1 MQKLTFLERKK
12 MLKSEM
18 KTVKNQ
24 NGKEQI
30 MKKEFKEIIEK
41 FPVFSRKLISNMVNE
56 FEEAGEMSEG
66 RFIKTENGNI
76 YLFEE
81 SREYYNLVIIRE
93 ENSKVFIEYRGCFK
107 PRHRSR
113 NFEKGLELASNDTE
127 WDYFFNVEL
136 DEKIKECKFSFE
148 FYYYF
153 YILKGKLEYIF
164 MKNIVNYLSEEFT
177 TLIVFKNAISEM
189 EQYSSFL
196 EIPVLTEFN
205 EKTECFH
212 MLEKELDGKIQEYKE
227 LPPTFMP
234 CAMFCRLSEKMRF
247 VLEDIKKRKEDYLK
261 SNSKLK
267 MDLCEPAGFLINY
280 FEVNGLNKEWN
291 LNFKNIGEKEISF
304 IEMFKYII
312 GYRKEEVLKKIIKLL
327 SE

>member
-1 MQKLTFLERKK
+1 MV
-12 MLKSEM
+12 KSEM

-41 FPVFSRKLISNMVNE
+41 YPAFSRELISNMVNE
-56 FEEAGEMSEG
+56 FEEAGEMSEE
-66 RFIKTENGNI
+66 RFIKAGNGNI

-81 SREYYNLVIIRE
+81 NRKYYNLVIINE
-93 ENSKVFIEYRGCFK
+93 EKNKVFIEYRGCFK
-107 PRHRSR
+107 PRHKSR
-113 NFEKGLELASNDTE
+113 NFEKGLELASTDTE
-127 WDYFFNVEL
+127 WDYFFNIEL

-153 YILKGKLEYIF
+153 YILKGKLEHIF

-177 TLIVFKNAISEM
+177 SLLVLKNAISEM

-196 EIPVLTEFN
+196 EIPVLTEFSG
-205 EKTECFH
+205 KTECFH
-212 MLEKELDGKIQEYKE
+212 LLEKELEGKIQEYKE

-234 CAMFCRLSEKMRF
+234 CAMFCRLSEKMKF
-247 VLEDIKKRKEDYLK
+247 VLKDIKKRKEDYLK
-261 SNSKLK
+261 SNSELK

-291 LNFKNIGEKEISF
+291 LNFKNIGEKEINF
-304 IEMFKYII
+304 IEMFKYIT
-312 GYRKEEVLKKIIKLL
+312 GYKKEDVLKKIIKLL

>member
-1 MQKLTFLERKK
+1 MQKLTFLESKK

-24 NGKEQI
+24 NRKEQI
-30 MKKEFKEIIEK
+30 MEKEFKEIMEK
-41 FPVFSRKLISNMVNE
+41 FPKFCRELISNMVNE
-56 FEEAGEMSEG
+56 FEEAGEMSEE
-66 RFIKTENGNI
+66 RFMKSGNGNI

-81 SREYYNLVIIRE
+81 NRKYYNLVIISE

-107 PRHRSR
+107 LRHRSR

-136 DEKIKECKFSFE
+136 DKKIKKSKFSFE

-153 YILKGKLEYIF
+153 YIMEGKLEHIF
-164 MKNIVNYLSEEFT
+164 LKNIVNYLSEEFT
-177 TLIVFKNAISEM
+177 SLLVLKNAISEM
-189 EQYSSFL
+189 EQYGSFL

-212 MLEKELDGKIQEYKE
+212 LLEKELNGKIQEYKE

-247 VLEDIKKRKEDYLK
+247 VLEDIKDRKEDYLK
-261 SNSKLK
+261 SNSELK

-280 FEVNGLNKEWN
+280 FEVNGLNREWG
-291 LNFKNIGEKEISF
+291 LNFENIGEKEISF
-304 IEMFKYII
+304 IEMFKYIT
-312 GYRKEEVLKKIIKLL
+312 GYKKEDVLKKFIKLL

>member
-1 MQKLTFLERKK
+1 MKNRKD
-12 MLKSEM
+12 
-18 KTVKNQ
+18 
-24 NGKEQI
+24 QI

-41 FPVFSRKLISNMVNE
+41 YPAFSRELISNMVNE
-56 FEEAGEMSEG
+56 FEKAAEMSEE
-66 RFIKTENGNI
+66 RFTKAENGNI

-81 SREYYNLVIIRE
+81 NRKYYNLVIISKE
-93 ENSKVFIEYRGCFK
+93 SDKVFVKYRGYFK
-107 PRHRSR
+107 ERHRSK
-113 NFEKGLELASNDTE
+113 NFEKGLELVSNDIE

-136 DEKIKECKFSFE
+136 DKKIKKSKFSFE

-153 YILKGKLEYIF
+153 YIMEGKLEHIF
-164 MKNIVNYLSEEFT
+164 LKNIVNYLSEEFT
-177 TLIVFKNAISEM
+177 SLLVLKNAISEM
-189 EQYSSFL
+189 EQYGSFL

-212 MLEKELDGKIQEYKE
+212 LLKKELHGKIQEYKE

-234 CAMFCRLSEKMRF
+234 CAMFCRLSEKMKF
-247 VLEDIKKRKEDYLK
+247 VLEDIKNRKEDYLK
-261 SNSKLK
+261 SNSELK

-291 LNFKNIGEKEISF
+291 LYFENMGEKEISF
-304 IEMFKYII
+304 IEMFKYIT
-312 GYRKEEVLKKIIKLL
+312 GYKKEDVLKKIIKLL

>member
-1 MQKLTFLERKK
+1 
-12 MLKSEM
+12 M

-24 NGKEQI
+24 NRKEQI

-41 FPVFSRKLISNMVNE
+41 YPAFSRGLISDMVNE
-56 FEEAGEMSEG
+56 FEEAGEMLEEK
-66 RFIKTENGNI
+66 FIKTGNGNI

-81 SREYYNLVIIRE
+81 NREYYNLVIISE

-127 WDYFFNVEL
+127 WDYFFNIEL
-136 DEKIKECKFSFE
+136 DEKIKKSKFSFE

-177 TLIVFKNAISEM
+177 ALLVLKNAIIEM
-189 EQYSSFL
+189 EQYCSFL

-234 CAMFCRLSEKMRF
+234 CAMFCRLSEKMGF

-261 SNSKLK
+261 SNSELK

-291 LNFKNIGEKEISF
+291 LNFKNIGKKEISF

-312 GYRKEEVLKKIIKLL
+312 GYRKEDVLKKFIKLL

>member
-1 MQKLTFLERKK
+1 

-41 FPVFSRKLISNMVNE
+41 FPVFSRELISNMVNE
-56 FEEAGEMSEG
+56 FEETGEILEE
-66 RFIKTENGNI
+66 RFMKAENGNI
-76 YLFEE
+76 YFFEE
-81 SREYYNLVIIRE
+81 NRKYYNLVIINE
-93 ENSKVFIEYRGCFK
+93 EKNKVFIEYRGCFK
-107 PRHRSR
+107 PRHKSR
-113 NFEKGLELASNDTE
+113 NFEKGLELASDDTE

-136 DEKIKECKFSFE
+136 NKKIKECKFSFE

-153 YILKGKLEYIF
+153 YIMEGKLEHIF
-164 MKNIVNYLSEEFT
+164 LKNIVNYLSEEFT
-177 TLIVFKNAISEM
+177 ALLVLKNAIGEM
-189 EQYSSFL
+189 EQYGSFL

-212 MLEKELDGKIQEYKE
+212 LLEKELNGKIQEYKE

-261 SNSKLK
+261 SNSELK

-280 FEVNGLNKEWN
+280 FEVNGLNREWG
-291 LNFKNIGEKEISF
+291 LNFKNMGEKEITF
-304 IEMFKYII
+304 IEMFKYVIEYKKKDI
-312 GYRKEEVLKKIIKLL
+312 LKEFIKLL

>member
-24 NGKEQI
+24 NRKEQI

-41 FPVFSRKLISNMVNE
+41 YPAFSRGLISNMVNE
-56 FEEAGEMSEG
+56 FEEAGEMSEEK
-66 RFIKTENGNI
+66 FIKTGNGNI

-81 SREYYNLVIIRE
+81 NREYYNLVIISE

-127 WDYFFNVEL
+127 WDYFFNIEL
-136 DEKIKECKFSFE
+136 DEKIKKSKFSFE

-177 TLIVFKNAISEM
+177 ALLVLKNAIIEM
-189 EQYSSFL
+189 EQYCSFL

-234 CAMFCRLSEKMRF
+234 CAMFCRLSEKMGF
-247 VLEDIKKRKEDYLK
+247 VLEDIKDRKEDYLK
-261 SNSKLK
+261 SNSELK

-291 LNFKNIGEKEISF
+291 LYFENMGEKEITF
-304 IEMFKYII
+304 IEMFKYVIEYKKKDI
-312 GYRKEEVLKKIIKLL
+312 LKEFIKLL

>member
-1 MQKLTFLERKK
+1 
-12 MLKSEM
+12 M

-24 NGKEQI
+24 NGKDKI

-41 FPVFSRKLISNMVNE
+41 FPVFSRELISNMVNE
-56 FEEAGEMSEG
+56 FVEAGEMSEE
-66 RFIKTENGNI
+66 RFMKSGNGNI
-76 YLFEE
+76 YIFEE
-81 SREYYNLVIIRE
+81 NRKYYNLVIFSE
-93 ENSKVFIEYRGCFK
+93 ENSKVFIKYRGCFK

-127 WDYFFNVEL
+127 WDYFFNIEL
-136 DEKIKECKFSFE
+136 DEKIKKSKFSFE

-153 YILKGKLEYIF
+153 YIMKGKLEHIF

-177 TLIVFKNAISEM
+177 ELLILKNAISEM

-212 MLEKELDGKIQEYKE
+212 LLEKELDEKINEYKE
-227 LPPTFMP
+227 LPPAFMP
-234 CAMFCRLSEKMRF
+234 CAMFCRLSEKMGF
-247 VLEDIKKRKEDYLK
+247 VLEDIKDRKEDYLK
-261 SNSKLK
+261 SNSELK

-280 FEVNGLNKEWN
+280 FEVNGLNREWG
-291 LNFKNIGEKEISF
+291 LNFENMGEKEISF

-312 GYRKEEVLKKIIKLL
+312 GYRKEDVLKKIIKLL

>member
-1 MQKLTFLERKK
+1 
-12 MLKSEM
+12 
-18 KTVKNQ
+18 
-24 NGKEQI
+24 

-41 FPVFSRKLISNMVNE
+41 YPAFSRGLISNMVNE
-56 FEEAGEMSEG
+56 FEEAGEMSEEK
-66 RFIKTENGNI
+66 FIKTGNGNI

-81 SREYYNLVIIRE
+81 NREYYNLVIISE
-93 ENSKVFIEYRGCFK
+93 ENSKVFIEYKGCFK

-127 WDYFFNVEL
+127 WDYFFNIEL
-136 DEKIKECKFSFE
+136 DEKIKKSKFSFE

-177 TLIVFKNAISEM
+177 ALLVLKNAIIEM
-189 EQYSSFL
+189 EQYCSFL

-212 MLEKELDGKIQEYKE
+212 MLEKELEGKIQEYKE

-234 CAMFCRLSEKMRF
+234 CAMFCRLSEKMKF

-261 SNSKLK
+261 SNSELK

-280 FEVNGLNKEWN
+280 FEVNGLNREWG
-291 LNFKNIGEKEISF
+291 LNFENMGEKEISF

-312 GYRKEEVLKKIIKLL
+312 EYKKKDILKKFIKLL

>member
-24 NGKEQI
+24 NRKEQI

-41 FPVFSRKLISNMVNE
+41 YPAFSRGLISDMVNE
-56 FEEAGEMSEG
+56 FEEAGEMLEEK
-66 RFIKTENGNI
+66 FIKTGNGNI

-81 SREYYNLVIIRE
+81 NREYYNLVIISE

-127 WDYFFNVEL
+127 WDYFFNIEL
-136 DEKIKECKFSFE
+136 DEKIKKSKFSFE

-153 YILKGKLEYIF
+153 YILKGKLEHIF

-212 MLEKELDGKIQEYKE
+212 LLEKELNGKIQEYKE

-234 CAMFCRLSEKMRF
+234 CAMFCRFSEKMGF

-261 SNSKLK
+261 SNSELK
-267 MDLCEPAGFLINY
+267 MDLCEPTGFLINY
-280 FEVNGLNKEWN
+280 FEVNGLNQEWN
-291 LNFKNIGEKEISF
+291 LNFKNMGEKEISF

-312 GYRKEEVLKKIIKLL
+312 EYKKEDVLKKFIKLL

>member
-1 MQKLTFLERKK
+1 
-12 MLKSEM
+12 
-18 KTVKNQ
+18 
-24 NGKEQI
+24 
-30 MKKEFKEIIEK
+30 
-41 FPVFSRKLISNMVNE
+41 MVNE
-56 FEEAGEMSEG
+56 FEEAGEMSDE
-66 RFIKTENGNI
+66 RFMKSENRNI
-76 YLFEE
+76 YFFEE
-81 SREYYNLVIIRE
+81 NRKYYNLLIISE
-93 ENSKVFIEYRGCFK
+93 EKNKVFIKYRGCFK

-136 DEKIKECKFSFE
+136 NEKIKKCKFSFE

-177 TLIVFKNAISEM
+177 ALLVLKNAIIEM
-189 EQYSSFL
+189 EQYSSFF

-234 CAMFCRLSEKMRF
+234 CAMFCRLSEKMKF

-291 LNFKNIGEKEISF
+291 LYFENMGEKEISF

-312 GYRKEEVLKKIIKLL
+312 EYKKEDILKKFIKLL

>member
-1 MQKLTFLERKK
+1 MV
-12 MLKSEM
+12 KSEM

-41 FPVFSRKLISNMVNE
+41 YPAFSRELISNMVNE
-56 FEEAGEMSEG
+56 FEEAGEMSEE
-66 RFIKTENGNI
+66 RFIKAGNGNI

-81 SREYYNLVIIRE
+81 NRKYYNLVIINE
-93 ENSKVFIEYRGCFK
+93 EKNKVFIEYRGCFK
-107 PRHRSR
+107 PRHKSR
-113 NFEKGLELASNDTE
+113 NFEKGLELASTDTE
-127 WDYFFNVEL
+127 WDYFFNIEL

-177 TLIVFKNAISEM
+177 SLLVLKNSINEM

-234 CAMFCRLSEKMRF
+234 CAMFCRLSEKMKF

-291 LNFKNIGEKEISF
+291 LYFENMGEKEISF

-312 GYRKEEVLKKIIKLL
+312 EYRKEDVLKKFIKLL

>member
-1 MQKLTFLERKK
+1 

-24 NGKEQI
+24 NRKEQI

-41 FPVFSRKLISNMVNE
+41 YPAFSRGLISDMVNE
-56 FEEAGEMSEG
+56 FEEAGEMLEEK
-66 RFIKTENGNI
+66 FIKTGNGNI

-81 SREYYNLVIIRE
+81 NREYYNLVIISE

-127 WDYFFNVEL
+127 WDYFFNIEL
-136 DEKIKECKFSFE
+136 DEKIKKSKFSFE

-177 TLIVFKNAISEM
+177 ALLVLKNAIIEM
-189 EQYSSFL
+189 EQYCSFL

-234 CAMFCRLSEKMRF
+234 CAMFCRLSEKMGF
-247 VLEDIKKRKEDYLK
+247 VLENIKDRKEDYLK
-261 SNSKLK
+261 SNSELK

>member
-1 MQKLTFLERKK
+1 MQKLTFLESKK

-24 NGKEQI
+24 NRKEQI
-30 MKKEFKEIIEK
+30 MEKEFKEIMEK
-41 FPVFSRKLISNMVNE
+41 FPKFCRELISNMVNE
-56 FEEAGEMSEG
+56 FEEAGEMSEE
-66 RFIKTENGNI
+66 RFMKSGNGNI

-81 SREYYNLVIIRE
+81 NRKYYNLVIISG
-93 ENSKVFIEYRGCFK
+93 ENSKVFIKYRGCFK
-107 PRHRSR
+107 ERHRNR
-113 NFEKGLELASNDTE
+113 NFEKGLELASDDTE
-127 WDYFFNVEL
+127 WDYFFNIEL

-177 TLIVFKNAISEM
+177 ALLVLKNAIGEM

-234 CAMFCRLSEKMRF
+234 CAMFCRLSEKMGF
-247 VLEDIKKRKEDYLK
+247 VMEDIKKRKEDYLK

-280 FEVNGLNKEWN
+280 FEVNGLNREWG
-291 LNFKNIGEKEISF
+291 LNFKNMGEKEITF
-304 IEMFKYII
+304 IEMFKYVIEYKKKDI
-312 GYRKEEVLKKIIKLL
+312 LKEFIKLL

>member
-24 NGKEQI
+24 NGKEQV
-30 MKKEFKEIIEK
+30 MKKEFEEIIEK
-41 FPVFSRKLISNMVNE
+41 YPAFSRELISNMANE
-56 FEEAGEMSEG
+56 FEEAGEMSDE
-66 RFIKTENGNI
+66 RFMKSENGNI

-81 SREYYNLVIIRE
+81 NRKYYNLVIISE
-93 ENSKVFIEYRGCFK
+93 EKNKVFIEYRGCFK
-107 PRHRSR
+107 ERHRNR

-136 DEKIKECKFSFE
+136 DKKIKKSKFSFE

-153 YILKGKLEYIF
+153 YIMEGKLEHIF
-164 MKNIVNYLSEEFT
+164 LKNIVNYLSEEFT
-177 TLIVFKNAISEM
+177 SLLVLKNAISEM
-189 EQYSSFL
+189 EQYGSFL

-212 MLEKELDGKIQEYKE
+212 MLEKELEGKIQEYKE

-234 CAMFCRLSEKMRF
+234 CAMFCRLSEKMGF
-247 VLEDIKKRKEDYLK
+247 VLEDIKDRKEDYLK
-261 SNSKLK
+261 SNSELK

-280 FEVNGLNKEWN
+280 FEVNGLNREWG
-291 LNFKNIGEKEISF
+291 LNFENIGEKEISF
-304 IEMFKYII
+304 IEMFKYIT
-312 GYRKEEVLKKIIKLL
+312 GYMKEDVLKKIIKLL

>member
-1 MQKLTFLERKK
+1 MV
-12 MLKSEM
+12 KSEM

-41 FPVFSRKLISNMVNE
+41 YPAFSRELISNMVNE
-56 FEEAGEMSEG
+56 FEEAGEMSEE
-66 RFIKTENGNI
+66 RFIKAGNGNI

-81 SREYYNLVIIRE
+81 NRKYYNLVIINE
-93 ENSKVFIEYRGCFK
+93 EKNKVFIEYRGCFK
-107 PRHRSR
+107 PRHKSR
-113 NFEKGLELASNDTE
+113 NFEKGLELASTDTE
-127 WDYFFNVEL
+127 WDYFFNIEL

-153 YILKGKLEYIF
+153 YILKGKLEHIF

-177 TLIVFKNAISEM
+177 SLLVLKNAISEM

-196 EIPVLTEFN
+196 EIPVLTEFS

-212 MLEKELDGKIQEYKE
+212 LLEKELEGKIQEYKE

-234 CAMFCRLSEKMRF
+234 CAMFCRLSEKMKF

-261 SNSKLK
+261 SNSELK

-280 FEVNGLNKEWN
+280 FEVNGLNREWG
-291 LNFKNIGEKEISF
+291 LNFENMGEKEISF

-312 GYRKEEVLKKIIKLL
+312 EYKKKDILKKFIKLL

>member
-1 MQKLTFLERKK
+1 MV
-12 MLKSEM
+12 KSGM

-24 NGKEQI
+24 NGKEQV

-41 FPVFSRKLISNMVNE
+41 YPVFSRELISNMVNE
-56 FEEAGEMSEG
+56 FEDAGEMSEE
-66 RFIKTENGNI
+66 RFIKAGNGNI

-81 SREYYNLVIIRE
+81 NRKYYNLVIFSE

-127 WDYFFNVEL
+127 WDYFFNIEL
-136 DEKIKECKFSFE
+136 DEKIKKSKFSFE

-177 TLIVFKNAISEM
+177 ALLVLKNAISEM
-189 EQYSSFL
+189 ELYSSFL

-234 CAMFCRLSEKMRF
+234 CAMFCRLSEKMGF

-261 SNSKLK
+261 SNSELK

-280 FEVNGLNKEWN
+280 FEVNGLNKEWG
-291 LNFKNIGEKEISF
+291 LNFENMGEKEISF

-312 GYRKEEVLKKIIKLL
+312 EYKKKDILKKFIKLL

>member
-1 MQKLTFLERKK
+1 MV
-12 MLKSEM
+12 KSEM

-24 NGKEQI
+24 NRKEQI
-30 MKKEFKEIIEK
+30 MKKGFKEIIEK
-41 FPVFSRKLISNMVNE
+41 YPAFSRELISNMVNE
-56 FEEAGEMSEG
+56 FEEAGEMSEE
-66 RFIKTENGNI
+66 RFMKAENGNI
-76 YLFEE
+76 YFFEE
-81 SREYYNLVIIRE
+81 NRKYYNLVIISE

-113 NFEKGLELASNDTE
+113 NFEKGLEFATVDTE

-136 DEKIKECKFSFE
+136 DEKIKKSKFSFE

-153 YILKGKLEYIF
+153 YIMEGKLEYIF

-177 TLIVFKNAISEM
+177 FLIVLKNAISEM
-189 EQYSSFL
+189 ELYSSFL

-212 MLEKELDGKIQEYKE
+212 MLEKEMGGKIQEYKE

-234 CAMFCRLSEKMRF
+234 CAMFCRLSEKMKF
-247 VLEDIKKRKEDYLK
+247 VLEDIKNRKEDYLK
-261 SNSKLK
+261 SNSELK

-280 FEVNGLNKEWN
+280 FEVNGLNREWG
-291 LNFKNIGEKEISF
+291 LNFENIGEKEISF
-304 IEMFKYII
+304 IEMFKYIT
-312 GYRKEEVLKKIIKLL
+312 GYMKEDVLKKFIKLL

>member
-1 MQKLTFLERKK
+1 

-24 NGKEQI
+24 NRKEQI

-41 FPVFSRKLISNMVNE
+41 YPAFSRGLISDMVNE
-56 FEEAGEMSEG
+56 FEEAGEMLEEK
-66 RFIKTENGNI
+66 FIKTGNGNI

-81 SREYYNLVIIRE
+81 NREYYNLVIISE

-127 WDYFFNVEL
+127 WDYFFNIEL
-136 DEKIKECKFSFE
+136 DEKIKKSKFSFE

-177 TLIVFKNAISEM
+177 ALLVLKNAIIEM
-189 EQYSSFL
+189 EQYCSFL

-234 CAMFCRLSEKMRF
+234 CAMFCRLSEKMGF
-247 VLEDIKKRKEDYLK
+247 VLEDIKDRKEDYLK
-261 SNSKLK
+261 SNSELK
-267 MDLCEPAGFLINY
+267 MVLCEPAGFLINY

>member
-1 MQKLTFLERKK
+1 
-12 MLKSEM
+12 
-18 KTVKNQ
+18 
-24 NGKEQI
+24 
-30 MKKEFKEIIEK
+30 MKKGFKEIIEK
-41 FPVFSRKLISNMVNE
+41 YPAFSRELISNMTNE
-56 FEEAGEMSEG
+56 FEEAGEMSDE
-66 RFIKTENGNI
+66 RFMKSENGNI
-76 YLFEE
+76 YFFEE
-81 SREYYNLVIIRE
+81 NRKYYNLVIISE

-107 PRHRSR
+107 PRHINR
-113 NFEKGLELASNDTE
+113 NFEKGLELASNDTN
-127 WDYFFNVEL
+127 WDYFFNIEL
-136 DEKIKECKFSFE
+136 DKKIKECKFSFE

-153 YILKGKLEYIF
+153 YILKGKLEHIF
-164 MKNIVNYLSEEFT
+164 MKNIVNYLSKEFT
-177 TLIVFKNAISEM
+177 SLLVLKNSINEM
-189 EQYSSFL
+189 EQYSSFI

-234 CAMFCRLSEKMRF
+234 CAMFCRLSEKMKF

-267 MDLCEPAGFLINY
+267 MDLCEPFGFLINY
-280 FEVNGLNKEWN
+280 FEVNGLNKKWN
-291 LNFKNIGEKEISF
+291 LYFENMGEKEISF

-312 GYRKEEVLKKIIKLL
+312 EYKKEDVLKKFIKLL

>member
-1 MQKLTFLERKK
+1 
-12 MLKSEM
+12 
-18 KTVKNQ
+18 
-24 NGKEQI
+24 

-41 FPVFSRKLISNMVNE
+41 FPKFSRELISNMVNE
-56 FEEAGEMSEG
+56 FEEAGVMSEE
-66 RFIKTENGNI
+66 RFMKSENGNI

-81 SREYYNLVIIRE
+81 NRKYYNLVIISE
-93 ENSKVFIEYRGCFK
+93 ENSKVFIKYRGCFK

-113 NFEKGLELASNDTE
+113 NFEKGLEFATTDTE

-136 DEKIKECKFSFE
+136 DEKIKKSKFSFE

-153 YILKGKLEYIF
+153 YILESKLEHIF

-177 TLIVFKNAISEM
+177 SLLVLKNAISEM
-189 EQYSSFL
+189 EQYCSFF

-234 CAMFCRLSEKMRF
+234 CAMFCRLSEKMEF

-291 LNFKNIGEKEISF
+291 LYFENMGEKEISF
-304 IEMFKYII
+304 IEMFKYITE
-312 GYRKEEVLKKIIKLL
+312 YKKEDVLKKFIKLL

>member
-1 MQKLTFLERKK
+1 
-12 MLKSEM
+12 
-18 KTVKNQ
+18 
-24 NGKEQI
+24 
-30 MKKEFKEIIEK
+30 MKKDFKEIIK
-41 FPVFSRKLISNMVNE
+41 KYPVFSRELISNMVNE
-56 FEEAGEMSEG
+56 FEEAGEMLEE
-66 RFIKTENGNI
+66 RFMKSENGNI

-81 SREYYNLVIIRE
+81 NRKYYNLVIISE
-93 ENSKVFIEYRGCFK
+93 EKNKVFIEYRGCFK

-127 WDYFFNVEL
+127 WDYFFNIEL
-136 DEKIKECKFSFE
+136 DEKIKKSKFSFE

-177 TLIVFKNAISEM
+177 SLLVLKNSINEM

-196 EIPVLTEFN
+196 EILVLTEFN

-234 CAMFCRLSEKMRF
+234 CAMFCRLSEKMKF

-291 LNFKNIGEKEISF
+291 LYFENMGEKEISF

-312 GYRKEEVLKKIIKLL
+312 EYRKEDVLKKFIKLF

>member
-1 MQKLTFLERKK
+1 
-12 MLKSEM
+12 
-18 KTVKNQ
+18 
-24 NGKEQI
+24 
-30 MKKEFKEIIEK
+30 MKKDFKEIIK
-41 FPVFSRKLISNMVNE
+41 KYPVFSRELISNMVNE
-56 FEEAGEMSEG
+56 FEEAGEMLEE
-66 RFIKTENGNI
+66 RFMKSENGNI

-81 SREYYNLVIIRE
+81 NRKYYNLVIISE
-93 ENSKVFIEYRGCFK
+93 EKNKVFIEYRGCFK

-127 WDYFFNVEL
+127 WDYFFNIEL
-136 DEKIKECKFSFE
+136 DEKIKKSKFSFE

-177 TLIVFKNAISEM
+177 SLLVKNSINEM

-234 CAMFCRLSEKMRF
+234 CAMFCRLSEKMKF

-291 LNFKNIGEKEISF
+291 LYFENMGEKEISF

-312 GYRKEEVLKKIIKLL
+312 EYRKEDVLKKFIKLL

>member
-1 MQKLTFLERKK
+1 

-24 NGKEQI
+24 NRKEQI

-41 FPVFSRKLISNMVNE
+41 YPAFSRGLISDMVNE
-56 FEEAGEMSEG
+56 FEEAGEMLEEK
-66 RFIKTENGNI
+66 FIKTGNGNI

-81 SREYYNLVIIRE
+81 NREYYNLVIISE

-127 WDYFFNVEL
+127 WDYFFNIEL
-136 DEKIKECKFSFE
+136 DEKIKKSKFSFE

-177 TLIVFKNAISEM
+177 ALLVLKNAIIEM
-189 EQYSSFL
+189 EQYCSFL

-234 CAMFCRLSEKMRF
+234 CAMFCRLSEKMGF
-247 VLEDIKKRKEDYLK
+247 VMEDIKKRKEDYLK

-280 FEVNGLNKEWN
+280 FEVNGLNREWG
-291 LNFKNIGEKEISF
+291 LNFENIGEKEISF
-304 IEMFKYII
+304 IEMFKYIT
-312 GYRKEEVLKKIIKLL
+312 GYKKEDVLKKFIKLL

>member
-1 MQKLTFLERKK
+1 MV
-12 MLKSEM
+12 KSEM

-24 NGKEQI
+24 NRKEQI

-41 FPVFSRKLISNMVNE
+41 FPVFSRELISNMVNE
-56 FEEAGEMSEG
+56 FEEAGEMSDE
-66 RFIKTENGNI
+66 RFMKSENGNI

-81 SREYYNLVIIRE
+81 NRKYYNLVIIRE

-136 DEKIKECKFSFE
+136 DKKIKKSKFSFE

-177 TLIVFKNAISEM
+177 SLLVLKNAISEM

-234 CAMFCRLSEKMRF
+234 CAMFCRLSEKMGF
-247 VLEDIKKRKEDYLK
+247 VMEDIKKRKEDYLK

-280 FEVNGLNKEWN
+280 FEVNGLNREWG
-291 LNFKNIGEKEISF
+291 LNFENIGEKEISF
-304 IEMFKYII
+304 IEMFKYIT
-312 GYRKEEVLKKIIKLL
+312 GYKKEDVLKKFIKLL

>member
-1 MQKLTFLERKK
+1 MV
-12 MLKSEM
+12 KSEM

-24 NGKEQI
+24 NGKEQV
-30 MKKEFKEIIEK
+30 MKKEFEEIIEK
-41 FPVFSRKLISNMVNE
+41 YPAFSRGLISNMVNE
-56 FEEAGEMSEG
+56 FEEAGEMSEES
-66 RFIKTENGNI
+66 FIKTGNGNI

-81 SREYYNLVIIRE
+81 NREYYNLVIISE
-93 ENSKVFIEYRGCFK
+93 EKSKVFIKYRGCFK

-136 DEKIKECKFSFE
+136 DKKIKKSKFSFE

-177 TLIVFKNAISEM
+177 ALLVLKNAIIEM
-189 EQYSSFL
+189 EQYCSFL

-212 MLEKELDGKIQEYKE
+212 MLEKELDGKIKEYKE

-234 CAMFCRLSEKMRF
+234 CAMFCRLSEKMEF

-291 LNFKNIGEKEISF
+291 LYFENMGEKEISF

-312 GYRKEEVLKKIIKLL
+312 EYKKEDILKKFIKLL

>member
-1 MQKLTFLERKK
+1 

-24 NGKEQI
+24 NRKEQI

-41 FPVFSRKLISNMVNE
+41 YPAFSRGLISDMVNE
-56 FEEAGEMSEG
+56 FEEAGEMLEEK
-66 RFIKTENGNI
+66 FIKTGNGNI

-81 SREYYNLVIIRE
+81 NREYYNLVIISE

-127 WDYFFNVEL
+127 WDYFFNIEL
-136 DEKIKECKFSFE
+136 DEKIKKSKFSFE

-177 TLIVFKNAISEM
+177 ALLVLKNAIIEM
-189 EQYSSFL
+189 EQYCSFL

-234 CAMFCRLSEKMRF
+234 CAMFCRLSEKMGF
-247 VLEDIKKRKEDYLK
+247 VLEDIKDRKEDYLK
-261 SNSKLK
+261 SNSELK

-280 FEVNGLNKEWN
+280 FEVNGSNKEWN

>member
-24 NGKEQI
+24 NRKEQI

-41 FPVFSRKLISNMVNE
+41 YPAFSRGLISDMVNE
-56 FEEAGEMSEG
+56 FEEAGEMLEEK
-66 RFIKTENGNI
+66 FIKTGNGNI

-81 SREYYNLVIIRE
+81 NREYYNLVIISE

-127 WDYFFNVEL
+127 WDYFFNIEL
-136 DEKIKECKFSFE
+136 DEKIKKSKFSFE

-177 TLIVFKNAISEM
+177 ALLVLKNAIIEM
-189 EQYSSFL
+189 EQYCSFL

-234 CAMFCRLSEKMRF
+234 CAMFCRLSEKMGF

-261 SNSKLK
+261 SNSELK

-280 FEVNGLNKEWN
+280 FEVNGLNREWS
-291 LNFKNIGEKEISF
+291 LNFENIGEKEISF

-312 GYRKEEVLKKIIKLL
+312 GYKKEDILKKFIKLL

>member
-24 NGKEQI
+24 NRKEQI
-30 MKKEFKEIIEK
+30 MEKEFKEIMEK
-41 FPVFSRKLISNMVNE
+41 FPKFCRELISNMVNE
-56 FEEAGEMSEG
+56 FEEAGEMSEE
-66 RFIKTENGNI
+66 RFMKSGNGNI

-81 SREYYNLVIIRE
+81 NRKYYNLVIISE

-127 WDYFFNVEL
+127 WDYFFNIEL
-136 DEKIKECKFSFE
+136 NKKIKECKFSFE

-153 YILKGKLEYIF
+153 YILKGKLEHIF
-164 MKNIVNYLSEEFT
+164 LKNIVNYLSEELT
-177 TLIVFKNAISEM
+177 SLLVLKNAISEM
-189 EQYSSFL
+189 ELYSSFL

-212 MLEKELDGKIQEYKE
+212 LLEKELDGKIKEYKE

-234 CAMFCRLSEKMRF
+234 CAMFCRLSEKMGF

-261 SNSKLK
+261 SNSELK

-280 FEVNGLNKEWN
+280 FEVNGLNREWG
-291 LNFKNIGEKEISF
+291 LNFKNMGEKEITF
-304 IEMFKYII
+304 IEMFKYVIEYKKKDI
-312 GYRKEEVLKKIIKLL
+312 LKKFIKLL

>member
-1 MQKLTFLERKK
+1 MKNRKD
-12 MLKSEM
+12 
-18 KTVKNQ
+18 
-24 NGKEQI
+24 QI

-41 FPVFSRKLISNMVNE
+41 YPAFSRELISNMVNE
-56 FEEAGEMSEG
+56 FEEAGVMSEE
-66 RFIKTENGNI
+66 RFMKAENGNI

-81 SREYYNLVIIRE
+81 NRKYYNLVIISE

-136 DEKIKECKFSFE
+136 DKKIKKSKFSFE

-153 YILKGKLEYIF
+153 YILESKLEHIF
-164 MKNIVNYLSEEFT
+164 LKNIVNYLSEEFT
-177 TLIVFKNAISEM
+177 SLLVLKNAISEM

-196 EIPVLTEFN
+196 EIPVLTEFS

-212 MLEKELDGKIQEYKE
+212 LLEKELDGKIKEYKE

-234 CAMFCRLSEKMRF
+234 CAMFCRLSEIMGF
-247 VLEDIKKRKEDYLK
+247 VLEDIKDRKEDYLK
-261 SNSKLK
+261 SNSELK

-280 FEVNGLNKEWN
+280 FEVNGLNRE
-291 LNFKNIGEKEISF
+291 
-304 IEMFKYII
+304 
-312 GYRKEEVLKKIIKLL
+312 
-327 SE
+327 

>member
-1 MQKLTFLERKK
+1 
-12 MLKSEM
+12 
-18 KTVKNQ
+18 
-24 NGKEQI
+24 

-41 FPVFSRKLISNMVNE
+41 VPVFSRERSSNMVNE
-56 FEEAGEMSEG
+56 FEEAGEMSEE
-66 RFIKTENGNI
+66 RFIKSENGNI

-81 SREYYNLVIIRE
+81 NRKYYNLVIISE
-93 ENSKVFIEYRGCFK
+93 EKNKVFIEYRGCFK

-136 DEKIKECKFSFE
+136 DKKIKKSKFSFE

-177 TLIVFKNAISEM
+177 ALLVLKNAIIEM
-189 EQYSSFL
+189 EQYCSFL

-234 CAMFCRLSEKMRF
+234 CAMFCRLSEKMEF

-291 LNFKNIGEKEISF
+291 LYFENMGEKEISF

-312 GYRKEEVLKKIIKLL
+312 KYRKEDVLKKFIKLL

>member
-1 MQKLTFLERKK
+1 M
-12 MLKSEM
+12 
-18 KTVKNQ
+18 
-24 NGKEQI
+24 
-30 MKKEFKEIIEK
+30 
-41 FPVFSRKLISNMVNE
+41 
-56 FEEAGEMSEG
+56 
-66 RFIKTENGNI
+66 
-76 YLFEE
+76 
-81 SREYYNLVIIRE
+81 
-93 ENSKVFIEYRGCFK
+93 
-107 PRHRSR
+107 
-113 NFEKGLELASNDTE
+113 ELASNDTE
-127 WDYFFNVEL
+127 WDYFFNIEL
-136 DEKIKECKFSFE
+136 DEKIKKSKFSFE

-153 YILKGKLEYIF
+153 YILESKLEHIF

-177 TLIVFKNAISEM
+177 SLLILKNAISEM
-189 EQYSSFL
+189 EQYCSFF

-234 CAMFCRLSEKMRF
+234 CAMFCRLSEKMKF

-291 LNFKNIGEKEISF
+291 LYFENMGEKEISF

-312 GYRKEEVLKKIIKLL
+312 EYKKEDVLKKFIKLL

>member
-1 MQKLTFLERKK
+1 MKNRKD
-12 MLKSEM
+12 
-18 KTVKNQ
+18 
-24 NGKEQI
+24 QI

-41 FPVFSRKLISNMVNE
+41 YPVFSRELISNMVNE
-56 FEEAGEMSEG
+56 FEEAGVMSEE
-66 RFIKTENGNI
+66 RFMKAENGNI
-76 YLFEE
+76 YFFEE
-81 SREYYNLVIIRE
+81 NRKYYNLVIINE
-93 ENSKVFIEYRGCFK
+93 EKNKVFIEYRGCFK
-107 PRHRSR
+107 PRHKSR
-113 NFEKGLELASNDTE
+113 NFEKGLELASDDTE

-136 DEKIKECKFSFE
+136 NKKIKECKFSFE

-153 YILKGKLEYIF
+153 YIMEGKLEHIF
-164 MKNIVNYLSEEFT
+164 LKNIVNYLSEEFT
-177 TLIVFKNAISEM
+177 SLLVLKNAISEM
-189 EQYSSFL
+189 EQYGSFL

-212 MLEKELDGKIQEYKE
+212 MLEKELEGKIQEYKE

-234 CAMFCRLSEKMRF
+234 CAMFCRLSEKMEF

-291 LNFKNIGEKEISF
+291 LYFENMGEKEISF

-312 GYRKEEVLKKIIKLL
+312 GYRKEDVLKKFIKLL